1 MPVAP
6 PRDAEGNTLPHDHDE
21 IRNEHH
27 VIRHIT
33 PYDLYPDRQTHI
45 RRVQSG
51 AYSESSDPH
60 GGMSV
65 DIEEWMIADGLD
77 PLHYVEDPSHGAKR
91 LSVRE
96 LRALGFQIG
105 WDPRSDNSHHGA
117 VWGIGNGS
125 KRKRRVAGLAVTIRE
140 AFGEGQVDPQFA
152 TEA

>member
-1 MPVAP
+1 LTVQH
-6 PRDAEGNTLPHDHDE
+6 RRNTLPHDHEE

-33 PYDLYPDRQTHI
+33 PYDLHTDRQTHI

-65 DIEEWMIADGLD
+65 DIEEWMLADGLN
-77 PLHYVEDPSHGAKR
+77 PLHYVQDPSDGAKR
-91 LSVRE
+91 ISVGE
-96 LRALGFQIG
+96 LRLLGFQVG
-105 WDPRSDNSHHGA
+105 WDPRPGYPHHAA

-125 KRKRRVAGLAVTIRE
+125 KRKRRIASLAVTIR
-140 AFGEGQVDPQFA
+140 AALGEGQVDPEFL

>member
-1 MPVAP
+1 MPLDP
-6 PRDAEGNTLPHDHDE
+6 PRDPDGNTLPHDHKE

-33 PYDLYPDRQTHI
+33 PYDLYTDPQTRI

-51 AYSESSDPH
+51 AYSESSDRH

-77 PLHYVEDPSHGAKR
+77 LLHYVQDASHGAKR
-91 LSVRE
+91 INVGE
-96 LRALGFQIG
+96 LRAQGFQVG
-105 WDPRSDNSHHGA
+105 WDPEPGNSHHGA

-125 KRKRRVAGLAVTIRE
+125 KRKRRVGSLAVTIRE
-140 AFGEGQVDPQFA
+140 AFGEGQVYPEFQA
-152 TEA
+152 EA

>member
-1 MPVAP
+1 MPLDP
-6 PRDAEGNTLPHDHDE
+6 PRDPDGNTLPHDHEE
-21 IRNEHH
+21 IGNQHH

-33 PYDLYPDRQTHI
+33 VYDLYTDPQTHI
-45 RRVQSG
+45 KRVQSG

-77 PLHYVEDPSHGAKR
+77 PRHYLGDGSDGAKR
-91 LSVRE
+91 IRVGE
-96 LRALGFQIG
+96 LRAQGFRVG
-105 WDPRSDNSHHGA
+105 WDPRPDNPHHGA

-125 KRKRRVAGLAVTIRE
+125 KRKRRIARLAVTIRE
-140 AFGEGQVDPQFA
+140 AAGEGQVDPEPP